1 MPSARSPARRSSAR
15 PVGREQD
22 RRPAGLRRGRL
33 VRRVL
38 QGPRHVR
45 ALGVPEHR
53 AHDLER
59 VPQPGGAL
67 GGRAERDAVGA
78 VLGDVRARP
87 QPDDQAPVRD
97 HVEDRRHLGRER
109 RGPVAGRE
117 HRDPQP
123 RPARE
128 RGERGQGGEGVE
140 GRLGLDPPRRLEVV
154 VDPEALEA
162 EALGAQGEVAHLGPR
177 RAVLRDPD
185 PDRGSR
191 HSSSIPARGG
201 EARPASR
208 GRGRGRP
215 GRRRAP
221 PRRGRP
227 RRAGRS
233 PDRPGGRPRRA
244 GRRPPGRRGS
254 RRCPGRWSWGRCPP

>member
-1 MPSARSPARRSSAR
+1 MPSARSPASRS
-15 PVGREQD
+15 
-22 RRPAGLRRGRL
+22 RRGRWAAS
-33 VRRVL
+33 RIG
-38 QGPRHVR
+38 GPPGCAGGGWFGAPSR
-45 ALGVPEHR
+45 APGTSAPSGCREHR

-59 VPQPGGAL
+59 VAQPGGAL
-67 GGRAERDAVGA
+67 GRRAERHAVGA

-87 QPDDQAPVRD
+87 QPDDQAPLRHDVD
-97 HVEDRRHLGRER
+97 DRRHLGGER

-117 HRDPQP
+117 HRDPEP

-128 RGERGQGGEGVE
+128 RRERGQGGEGVE

-162 EALGAQGEVAHLGPR
+162 EPLGTQGERRAPGPG

-191 HSSSIPARGG
+191 HSSIIPARGG

-215 GRRRAP
+215 GRRRAR
-221 PRRGRP
+221 PRRGP
-227 RRAGRS
+227 PEAGRAVTWS
-233 PDRPGGRPRRA
+233 TWRSA
-244 GRRPPGRRGS
+244 AT
-254 RRCPGRWSWGRCPP
+254 RWAAACWPAR